1 MRTRIHS
8 GCRGEAFPLRPIKSS
23 GYAYVSIAER
33 QRNLRENLEGYSR
46 PYGLESS
53 IDAELGVD
61 VEDLFIDM
69 QKRETQYVSSKNYKP
84 NASYIPCRHHLVN
97 WMVNVGEQCNLLN
110 STVHVSIILIDK
122 IFSKRDVPK
131 SEWHLFATAC
141 ISIAAKSEETHERCP
156 AIPDLLAITKLSG
169 TGHTYLSF
177 RDGEIEVLDCLR
189 WKLRAVPAIHFVEY
203 FLSRGVIFEADTWQ
217 GCELTE
223 EILEYVKKYAEYF
236 CNLTIRKYT
245 FQQYRP
251 SHLAATIIL
260 ASRIALQIEPTWCQ
274 ELVRLTYLEQN
285 DISETYHHVWS
296 YCEDQFPEHSPR
308 SLSGTERYDNIF
320 HDEGHKGGRNRKH
333 NTQTWLK
340 YGLDTRGRRV
350 ILDR

>member
-203 FLSRGVIFEADTWQ
+203 FLSKGVIFEADTWQ

-308 SLSGTERYDNIF
+308 SLSGMERYDNIF